1 MRKRLVRG
9 ISSIMG
15 TLLVLS
21 ITIALGGLLYMYSQ
35 GLFNNLTKS
44 SNVPVTVQLYSAGA
58 NEAVLYLSVQ
68 NPSNQVVQ
76 ITSVKVMYEG
86 QVIASNNTLAIT
98 VPAGNTVSTYVILS
112 TSQAIVSGDSY
123 TVVLSGTMGNN
134 QFGQV
139 VNVIASG

>member
-76 ITSVKVMYEG
+76 ITSVKVMYGG
-86 QVIASNNTLAIT
+86 QVIASNNTLTIT

>member
-21 ITIALGGLLYMYSQ
+21 LTIALGGLLYMYSQ

-86 QVIASNNTLAIT
+86 HVIASNNTLAIT
-98 VPAGNTVSTYVILS
+98 VPAGNAVSTYVILS

>member
-44 SNVPVTVQLYSAGA
+44 SNVPVTVELYSAGA
-58 NEAVLYLSVQ
+58 NKAVLHLSVQ

-86 QVIASNNTLAIT
+86 QVIASNNTLSIT
-98 VPAGNTVSTYVILS
+98 VPGGNSISTYVILS
-112 TSQAIVSGDSY
+112 TSQTIVSGNSY
-123 TVVLSGTMGNN
+123 IVALSGTIGNN

>member
-15 TLLVLS
+15 TLIVLS

-44 SNVPVTVQLYSAGA
+44 SNVLVSVQLYSAGS
-58 NEAVLYLSVQ
+58 NKAVLYLSVQ
-68 NPSNQVVQ
+68 NPSSQVVH
-76 ITSVKVMYEG
+76 ITSVKVIYEG
-86 QVIASNNTLAIT
+86 QVIASNDTLTIT
-98 VPAGNTVSTYVILS
+98 VPAGNTVSTYVTLS

-123 TVVLSGTMGNN
+123 IVALSGTMDNN

>member
-1 MRKRLVRG
+1 MRKRLGRG

-123 TVVLSGTMGNN
+123 IVALSGTMGNN

-139 VNVIASG
+139 VTVIASG

>member
-98 VPAGNTVSTYVILS
+98 VPAGNAVSTYVILS

>member
-112 TSQAIVSGDSY
+112 TSQAIVSGNSY

>member
-1 MRKRLVRG
+1 MRKRFVRG

-44 SNVPVTVQLYSAGA
+44 SNVPVTVQLYTAGT
-58 NEAVLYLSVQ
+58 NKAVLYLSVQ

-123 TVVLSGTMGNN
+123 IVVLSGTMGNN

>member
-58 NEAVLYLSVQ
+58 NMAVLYLSVQ

>member
-86 QVIASNNTLAIT
+86 QVIASNNTLTIT
-98 VPAGNTVSTYVILS
+98 IPAGNTVSTYVILS

>member
-1 MRKRLVRG
+1 MRKRLVGG

-44 SNVPVTVQLYSAGA
+44 SNVPVTVQLYSAGV
-58 NEAVLYLSVQ
+58 NKAVLYLSVQ

-86 QVIASNNTLAIT
+86 QAIASNNTLAIT

-112 TSQAIVSGDSY
+112 TSQAIVSGNSY
-123 TVVLSGTMGNN
+123 IVVLSGTMGNN

>member
-1 MRKRLVRG
+1 MRKRLGRG

>member
-1 MRKRLVRG
+1 MRKRLVGG

-44 SNVPVTVQLYSAGA
+44 SNVPVTVQLYSAGV
-58 NEAVLYLSVQ
+58 NKAVLYLSVQ

-86 QVIASNNTLAIT
+86 QAIASNNTLAIT

-112 TSQAIVSGDSY
+112 TSQAIVSGNSY